1 MKLNL
6 SPNLD
11 DPDAVYA
18 DLVAAHKGRSPEDS
32 AALNARLLL
41 ILMNHVGNRQILK
54 EALSVASSKVAATAQ
69 TS

>member
-18 DLVAAHKGRSPEDS
+18 DLVAAHKGRSLEDS

>member
-18 DLVAAHKGRSPEDS
+18 DLVAAHKGRSPVDS